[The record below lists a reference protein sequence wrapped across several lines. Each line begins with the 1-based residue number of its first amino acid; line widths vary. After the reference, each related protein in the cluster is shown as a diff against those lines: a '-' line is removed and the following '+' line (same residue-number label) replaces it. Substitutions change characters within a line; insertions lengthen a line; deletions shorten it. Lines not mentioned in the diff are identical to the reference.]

1 VSFDFV
7 GTGVTA
13 SSVGDDVTVTIAAGA
28 APIDTVFSRTGT
40 VVAEA
45 SDYDASLVDNDSTVT
60 GTFVDDA
67 LNTLDTDK
75 AESADARFPTTDEK
89 GGLAGTGTPSGSNL
103 FVTADTLTAHVDS
116 DGSSH
121 SDVTDNA
128 TAIGVNAASIE
139 DFRGASAG
147 IGSWAHAGSA
157 LEVPGAGEFT
167 TDNANPNLVTQIEI
181 GYQSEYNIGSRAL
194 RQATADSVI
203 TFRAFDTANAFT
215 VQYVITS
222 VVDPNDGNPITINV
236 DNAETTANGSA
247 FSSELYGVDLYS
259 PSGSSA
265 GTMAI
270 EDEGTPVPNGPHDT
284 MNFIGGGVTAE
295 DDGGGVV
302 TVTIAPGA
310 APVDTVF
317 GRTGTVVAE
326 ADDYL
331 ASLVENIPA
340 GDIAAVTVQAAINE
354 LDTDKAAVGH
364 TQAYTTVDGVPTST
378 FIARDTAGT
387 GAAEALSP
395 PDARTLLNVEDG
407 SKAAGT
413 SGDAYATS
421 HEADS
426 TAHTSTEIVDVS
438 TVSGGTVTGALDILV
453 AGKSDTGHAHLLAD
467 VTDAGT
473 AAALPYGTTIG
484 DLVQLVNE
492 GGNAA
497 LPTVD
502 GSLLT
507 GIDTGTN
514 ITVQDESD
522 PPLTTAL
529 TKLTFEGTGVT
540 ATEPGTEGE
549 ITVTVTSGAP
559 GVIDITDG
567 TTTVSAADK
576 LTFDGTA
583 FDVTDEGNDDALVEP
598 IFNTTAGTIAEGD
611 HTHDTLANI
620 ATGVILGRDTAGTG
634 LSEELTPTEARILID
649 VTLGNLGPGVHSNLE
664 EASVDSGK
672 IFASLQTGQI
682 AGLTAKGVPVAG
694 DFLLIEDSAASD
706 AKKSITM
713 GDIDHDALT
722 NFVAEEHVDWA
733 GASAGT
739 IHIDNYIEGGAGTD
753 TTALHTGDTDVVPN
767 AMLAE
772 VAANTVKANATAGTA
787 NPTDVAVGTN
797 TVVGRVA
804 GNIVAAAIVEGQ
816 VADNAITLAKMAGG
830 TDGNLITY
838 DTNGDPAYVATGD
851 AGEVLTS
858 NGVDTAPTMQAS
870 PSAPTL
876 TKTITIED
884 PIAEPMPFFFS
895 RQAITL
901 TFVRALI
908 QGGTS
913 IPVSI
918 RSGTGYLTTMET
930 NVDAQTADNTSTGA
944 DLTIAD
950 ATIVAGRNVW
960 VSFGTPVG
968 TQTLITITIEYTE
981 D

>member
-634 LSEELTPTEARILID
+634 LSEELTPAEARILID
-649 VTLGNLGPGVHSNLE
+649 VTIGNIGAGTHSNLE
-664 EASVDSGK
+664 DAVPDAGA

-682 AGLTAKGVPVAG
+682 DGLTVKGTPVAA
-694 DFLLIEDSAASD
+694 DMVMVEDSAASFAKRKVAWPEVGVTVQAWDTVLD
-706 AKKSITM
+706 ATTASFLTADETKLDYITATQSIDLDDFAAIASMAQDTFA
-713 GDIDHDALT
+713 GRITASTGAPEELT
-722 NFVAEEHVDWA
+722 ATQATAILNLATTSLPGLGPA
-733 GASAGT
+733 RTGGASTDYLSADGT
-739 IHIDNYIEGGAGTD
+739 YTVPPGGS
-753 TTALHTGDTDVVPN
+753 
-767 AMLAE
+767 
-772 VAANTVKANATAGTA
+772 AA
-787 NPTDVAVGTN
+787 
-797 TVVGRVA
+797 
-804 GNIVAAAIVEGQ
+804 
-816 VADNAITLAKMAGG
+816 
-830 TDGNLITY
+830 
-838 DTNGDPAYVATGD
+838 
-851 AGEVLTS
+851 
-858 NGVDTAPTMQAS
+858 
-870 PSAPTL
+870 TL
-876 TKTITIED
+876 TKSITIED
-884 PIAEPMPFFFS
+884 PAADENISMFFTTVAVTVTQLS
-895 RQAITL
+895 A
-901 TFVRALI
+901 VI
-908 QGGTS
+908 QGTTS
-913 IPVSI
+913 VTYTI
-918 RSGTGYLTTMET
+918 RHQPAATGSGRSDTGNEVVTGGVLA
-930 NVDAQTADNTSTGA
+930 NSSTAGVITSSF
-944 DLTIAD
+944 DDETIAAD
-950 ATIVAGRNVW
+950 SFVWIETTALSDTPTELNVT
-960 VSFGTPVG
+960 V
-968 TQTLITITIEYTE
+968 EYTE